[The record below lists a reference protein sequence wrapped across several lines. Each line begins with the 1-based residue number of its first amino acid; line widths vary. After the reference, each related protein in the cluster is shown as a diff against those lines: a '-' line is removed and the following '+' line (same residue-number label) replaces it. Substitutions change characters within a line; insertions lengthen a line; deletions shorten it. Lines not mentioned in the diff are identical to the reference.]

1 MKTLLLAVLVAL
13 LVMAGLAVVVWLG
26 QERIIFQPPAV
37 LPPET
42 LTVRRLEIR
51 GDDGTPLFAYVIG
64 DAGAAKEPGLVIH
77 FHGNAEIAAW
87 EIPWAEELARR
98 TGFTVLISEY
108 RGYSGIPGRPSY
120 VALGR
125 DALATWRAAQT
136 ELGAVPG
143 RTVIHGFSL
152 GAAIAA
158 EAAATISP
166 RALVLE
172 APFTSAEAMAARSGP
187 LFRGPLWRLLGRVHY
202 DTRAVV
208 SRIDARVSVGQGA
221 SDRIV
226 PPAMGREVFAAAR
239 RKGEYLSIV
248 GAGHNDM
255 RDGAGYWDWLVRAVG
270 VSTRGTP

>member
-1 MKTLLLAVLVAL
+1 MKTLLVAVAVAL
-13 LVMAGLAVVVWLG
+13 LVMAGLAVVAWLG

-42 LTVRRLEIR
+42 LAVRRLEFR
-51 GDDGTPLFAYVIG
+51 ADDGTPLFAYVVG
-64 DAGAAKEPGLVIH
+64 DDDAATDSGLVVH

-98 TGFTVLISEY
+98 TGFAVLIPEY

-120 VALGR
+120 DALGR
-125 DALATWRAAQT
+125 DARATWKAAQS
-136 ELGAVPG
+136 ELGAVPE
-143 RTVIHGFSL
+143 RTVLHGFSL
-152 GAAIAA
+152 GSAIAA

-187 LFRGPLWRLLGRVHY
+187 LLRGPFWRVIGRVHY

-208 SRIDARVSVGQGA
+208 SRIDARVSVAQGA

-239 RKGEYLSIV
+239 HKGEYLSV
-248 GAGHNDM
+248 PGAGHNDM
-255 RDGAGYWDWLVRAVG
+255 RAGAGYWEWLVRAVRPS
-270 VSTRGTP
+270 VDAAR